1 MNLQKRNTRIYLS
14 SLWIWNFWAPFIPSR
29 APKPC
34 TQKYLS
40 LESRRINDF
49 LPAEALFIVIVIVIV
64 VVIIIYY
71 YCYLQRHFAGSCH
84 KLKEFGPV
92 GLIKAS

>member
-34 TQKYLS
+34 TQKYNECVKNGL
-40 LESRRINDF
+40 
-49 LPAEALFIVIVIVIV
+49 V
-64 VVIIIYY
+64 
-71 YCYLQRHFAGSCH
+71 LQN
-84 KLKEFGPV
+84 
-92 GLIKAS
+92 